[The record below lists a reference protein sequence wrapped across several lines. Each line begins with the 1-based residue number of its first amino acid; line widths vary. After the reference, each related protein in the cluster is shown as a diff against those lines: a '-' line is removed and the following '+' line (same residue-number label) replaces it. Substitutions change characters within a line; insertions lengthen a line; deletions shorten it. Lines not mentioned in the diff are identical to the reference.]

1 MASMR
6 VCDAMLVALS
16 TQWGTTV
23 GDASRVVA
31 AFALAYGTLQL
42 FYGPLGERLGKLRV
56 VHAAVWACALCSGL
70 AALSPHLDALV
81 MARVLMGA
89 SAAGIIP
96 LCLAWIGDKV
106 PYAQRQETLAGL
118 MSATVTGMMCG
129 QWLGG
134 WAAQAWGWRSAFVV
148 LAAAF
153 ALVAGLLGWRMALA
167 RAAEPR
173 QQEGSYWSSA
183 REGLALWA
191 LPRVRWVLAMVTLEG
206 ALAFGALAFAPSVLE
221 LHFGLSPTG
230 AGGMMV
236 LYGLGGLLYS
246 QGARRWLGWWGE
258 RGLARVGAA
267 GVAAG
272 LLLLAWSTSLV
283 WAGVGCALSGLGF
296 YMLHNTLQMQ
306 ATQMAPHARASA
318 VTWFACCLFF
328 GQSAGVMA
336 VATLVD
342 GQALSWAYTACAVGM
357 VLLGVQVAGRVSRKG
372 QVQEV

>member
-16 TQWGTTV
+16 TEWGTSL
-23 GDASRVVA
+23 GEASRVVA
-31 AFALAYGTLQL
+31 AFALAYGALQL

-56 VHAAVWACALCSGL
+56 VHAAVWACALGS
-70 AALSPHLDALV
+70 AAAAMSPQLDALV
-81 MARVLMGA
+81 LARVLMGA

-118 MSATVTGMMCG
+118 MSATVLGMVCG

-134 WAAQAWGWRSAFVV
+134 WAAQMWGWRSAFVA
-148 LAAAF
+148 LSLAF
-153 ALVAGLLGWRMALA
+153 ALVAALLGWRMAQA

-173 QQEGSYWSSA
+173 RQVGSYWSSA

-191 LPRVRWVLAMVTLEG
+191 LPRVRWVLAMVALEG
-206 ALAFGALAFAPSVLE
+206 ALAFGALAFAPSLLE

-230 AGGMMV
+230 AGAMMAW
-236 LYGLGGLLYS
+236 YALGGLVYS
-246 QGARRWLGWWGE
+246 QGARHWLAWGGE
-258 RGLARVGAA
+258 RGLARLGAA
-267 GVAAG
+267 GVGAG
-272 LLLLAWSTSLV
+272 LLLLAWSTGL
-283 WAGVGCALSGLGF
+283 WGAGLGCFLAGLGF

-318 VTWFACCLFF
+318 VTWFACGLFF
-328 GQSAGVMA
+328 GQSAGVLA
-336 VATLVD
+336 VATVVD
-342 GQALSWAYTACAVGM
+342 GPALPWAFTVCAVGM
-357 VLLGVQVAGRVSRKG
+357 GLLGAQVALRVPRKG
-372 QVQEV
+372 QEQPG